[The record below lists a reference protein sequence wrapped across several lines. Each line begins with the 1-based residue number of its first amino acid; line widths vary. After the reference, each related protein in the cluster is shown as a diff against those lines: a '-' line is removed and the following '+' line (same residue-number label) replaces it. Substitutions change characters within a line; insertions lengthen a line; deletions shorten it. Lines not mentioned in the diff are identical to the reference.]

1 MSEDKIFAN
10 GFLFKDK
17 NEQAPEWVIG
27 KMSIKVDEATEWLN
41 EHADGG
47 WVNVEIKRAQSGKP
61 YIELDTWKPTK
72 QAAPAPEPEPESGD
86 VPF

>member
-1 MSEDKIFAN
+1 MSDEKIFAN

-27 KMSIKVDEATEWLN
+27 KMSIKVDEAIEWLN

-61 YIELDTWKPTK
+61 YIELDKWKPTN
-72 QAAPAPEPEPESGD
+72 QAPPAPASGED

>member
-1 MSEDKIFAN
+1 MSDDKIFAN

-61 YIELDTWKPTK
+61 YIELDKWKPTK
-72 QAAPAPEPEPESGD
+72 QAAPAPAPEPDGED